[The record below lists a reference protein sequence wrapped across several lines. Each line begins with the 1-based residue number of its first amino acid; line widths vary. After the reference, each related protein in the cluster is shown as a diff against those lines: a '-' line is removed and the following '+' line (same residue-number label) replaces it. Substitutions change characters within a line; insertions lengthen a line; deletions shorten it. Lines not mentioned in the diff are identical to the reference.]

1 MPLQALAVILAAFT
15 IASQPATT
23 SRVTSDN
30 PTQVFNGAV
39 ASGSWFRLRNHK
51 GTIEVRQGSG
61 SNVVVYATRR
71 SSFGYDD
78 NGAPTYDVLRD
89 GSNVTLCVNWPDTDR
104 CDARSYSYHSRGGRD
119 RDVGSVDLVVEL
131 PRGVK
136 VVAATGN
143 GRINVRDA
151 GAEVDASSGNGE
163 VSVLGAGGR
172 VSISSGNGELQV
184 EGAHGD
190 VDASTGN
197 GDVTISTSTGPVS
210 VSTGNGRINVDMA
223 ALKSDGDMD
232 FSTGNGS
239 IDVKFPSNLSA
250 IVEASGSAKDVETDF
265 PMQMD
270 AGWNSRHLEAKIGNG
285 GRRIRFS
292 TGNGHIRIRKSD

>member
-1 MPLQALAVILAAFT
+1 MLQAVAIILAAFT
-15 IASQPATT
+15 IGTQPATPQAT
-23 SRVTSDN
+23 PEN
-30 PTQVFNGAV
+30 PSQVFSGAV
-39 ASGSWFRLRNHK
+39 APGSWFRLRNHK

-71 SSFGYDD
+71 SNFGYSD
-78 NGAPTYDVLRD
+78 NGNPTYDVLRD
-89 GSNVTLCVNWPDTDR
+89 GSNVTLCVNWPDTER
-104 CDARSYSYHSRGGRD
+104 CDARGYQYHSRGRYD
-119 RDVGSVDLVVEL
+119 REVGSVDFVVEL

-184 EGAHGD
+184 EAAHGD

-223 ALKSDGDMD
+223 ALKSDGDME

-239 IDVKFPSNLSA
+239 IEVKFPSNLSA
-250 IVEASGSAKDVETDF
+250 IVEASGSAKDFETDF

-270 AGWNSRHLEAKIGNG
+270 AGWSSRHLEAKIGNG

>member
-15 IASQPATT
+15 AAPQPATP
-23 SRVTSDN
+23 SVTSDN
-30 PTQVFNGAV
+30 PTQVFSGAV
-39 ASGSWFRLRNHK
+39 APGSWFRLRNHK
-51 GTIEVRQGSG
+51 GTIEVRPGSG

-71 SSFGYDD
+71 SSYGYSE
-78 NGAPTYDVLRD
+78 NGSPTYDVLRD
-89 GSNVTLCVNWPDTDR
+89 GSNVTLCVNWPDTER
-104 CDARSYSYHSRGGRD
+104 CDARGYSYHSNGRWD
-119 RDVGSVDLVVEL
+119 REVGSVDLVVEL

-151 GAEVDASSGNGE
+151 GADVDASSGNGE

-239 IDVKFPSNLSA
+239 IEVKFPSNLSA
-250 IVEASGSAKDVETDF
+250 IVESSGSAKDFETDF

-270 AGWNSRHLEAKIGNG
+270 AGWSSRHLEAKIGNG